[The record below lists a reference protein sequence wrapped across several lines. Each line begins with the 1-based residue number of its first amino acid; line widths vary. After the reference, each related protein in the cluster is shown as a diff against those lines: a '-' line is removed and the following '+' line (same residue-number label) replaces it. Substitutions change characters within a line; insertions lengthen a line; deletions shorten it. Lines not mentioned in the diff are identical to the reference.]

1 MWPWAIQLKTTPPT
15 LSANSLSRSRLSFER
30 YGTTG
35 SNLLEV
41 SAPQGFG
48 KTHLLVQWYGQAREQ
63 GKAVIWLSLDDQ
75 YDARR
80 FAEGLAGASTRKGQA
95 VLDGAFANWVRDSDD
110 ALAAL
115 TGWIVEIAQCGQECI
130 LFLDDAD
137 LVPAEL
143 LETGMAFILANAP
156 GNLRIVLSTRP
167 GNTLFRAPPL
177 IGTPVVRITAHE
189 LRFTEEETLA
199 VMTRSLRAPFSGTLA
214 PHLQRLADGWPLGI
228 QLALAS
234 QIGRGNARAPEEAV
248 SIALGKYFTDVIM
261 TRQPVPVKDM
271 LVALA
276 LLDPIHPALIQAVAG
291 ADAPV
296 AILDRLADTTPLII
310 RSQDGDWMRLHP
322 AAAELLADQHRALP
336 AVRQQEVSRAATHW
350 YAANGLYEEAAR
362 EAGRAGDTNAAVDL
376 AEMAVRAMTAQGR
389 PSDVTRWIERLSP
402 DDLQRRPSF
411 WLPAAW
417 AYANGNRPDKVRPLL
432 ALLHTKS
439 DLGKGERF
447 EVALLE
453 GAMAGYRD
461 DHVTLQSFN
470 QDWPEAPTGST
481 ASERLLHALLLAT
494 ERILAGDPA
503 EGRAILEATGPI
515 RRQREVS
522 LIVRSYTQYY
532 IGLSFLWEGKPA
544 MAHDIL
550 APAMEELLAECDQR
564 SVAVSLIAALLA
576 ETATEMMQFEEA
588 RSILGGRMAMIEKL
602 SSPDALIAGYLA
614 ASRLAQAEGRLDLAE
629 AQISAMVTTGKARQL
644 PRVEAVGL
652 AHLARFHA
660 RHGHVSL
667 ARAASL
673 RLEALEAG
681 LSPDISPPIRA
692 IITLQANLT
701 RALLPERTG
710 DASPT
715 LAAQLATRQAQALC
729 RGHDQ
734 LLAVALHGRSMLS
747 SDALTSQSY
756 SDEALATAKDWSLRH
771 LQTELTSLKRNPRE
785 GDPTVPPAA
794 EPESPSITDGIVA
807 NGILTRR
814 EYDILCGIAAHLSNK
829 EIALSLGLSNETVK
843 WHVKNLFQKLE
854 AGERKVAVA
863 RARMLGLL

>member
-1 MWPWAIQLKTTPPT
+1 MWPWAIQLKTAPPA
-15 LSANSLSRSRLSFER
+15 LSANSLSRNRLSFDR
-30 YGTTG
+30 FGATG

-48 KTHLLVQWYGQAREQ
+48 KTHLLVQWYAQAREQ
-63 GKAVIWLSLDDQ
+63 GKSVIWLSLDEQ
-75 YDARR
+75 YDAKR

-95 VLDGAFANWVRDSDD
+95 VLDAAFANWVRDSDD

-115 TGWIVEIAQCGQECI
+115 TGWIVEIAQSEQDCI

-167 GNTLFRAPPL
+167 GNTLFRDPPL
-177 IGTPVVRITAHE
+177 AGAPVVRITAQE

-199 VMTRSLRAPFSGTLA
+199 VMTRSLRAPFPGTLA

-234 QIGRGNARAPEEAV
+234 QIGRGSTRAPEEAV

-261 TRQPVPVKDM
+261 TRQPAPVKDM
-271 LVALA
+271 LVTLA

-291 ADAPV
+291 ADAPASV
-296 AILDRLADTTPLII
+296 LEKLADTTPLII
-310 RSQDGDWMRLHP
+310 RSQDGHWMRLHP
-322 AAAELLADQHRALP
+322 AAAELLADQHRTLP
-336 AVRQQEVSRAATHW
+336 TARQQEIARAATHW
-350 YAANGLYEEAAR
+350 YATHGLYEEAAR
-362 EAGRAGDTNAAVDL
+362 EAGRAGDNNTAVDL

-389 PSDVTRWIERLSP
+389 PSDVTRWIERLAP
-402 DDLQRRPSF
+402 DDLQHRPSF

-432 ALLHTKS
+432 GLLRTKS
-439 DLGKGERF
+439 DLTTGERF
-447 EVALLE
+447 EVALIE
-453 GAMAGYRD
+453 GAMAGYHD
-461 DHVTLQSFN
+461 DHVTLQSFK
-470 QDWPEAPTGST
+470 QDWPKPPAGST
-481 ASERLLHALLLAT
+481 SSERLLHALLLAT
-494 ERILAGDPA
+494 ERILAGYPA
-503 EGRAILEATGPI
+503 EGRAILEATGPD
-515 RRQREVS
+515 RGQKETS
-522 LIVRSYTQYY
+522 LIVRGYTDYY
-532 IGLSFLWEGKPA
+532 LGLSFLWEGKPA
-544 MAHDIL
+544 MAYDVL
-550 APAMEELLAECDQR
+550 APAMEQLLAEFDQR

-576 ETATEMMQFEEA
+576 ETATEMMRLEEA
-588 RSILGGRMAMIEKL
+588 RSIIGGRMAMIEKL

-614 ASRLAQAEGRLDLAE
+614 ASRLAEAEGRLDLAE

-644 PRVEAVGL
+644 PRVEAMGL

-660 RHGHVSL
+660 RYGHVSL

-673 RLEALEAG
+673 RLETLEAG
-681 LSPDISPPIRA
+681 LSPDIPPPIRA
-692 IITLQANLT
+692 IIALQADLA
-701 RALLPERTG
+701 RALLPERQG
-710 DASPT
+710 DTSPA
-715 LAAQLATRQAQALC
+715 LAARRAMQQAQGLD

-734 LLAVALHGRSMLS
+734 LLAVALHGR
-747 SDALTSQSY
+747 AVLTSHPVAAQA
-756 SDEALATAKDWSLRH
+756 DIAEAQATAKDWGLRH
-771 LQTELTSLKRNPRE
+771 LQTELITLTRPQREAEHAISAVEPDSL
-785 GDPTVPPAA
+785 
-794 EPESPSITDGIVA
+794 SISDRTMA

-843 WHVKNLFQKLE
+843 WHLKNLFQKLD
-854 AGERKVAVA
+854 AGERKIAVA